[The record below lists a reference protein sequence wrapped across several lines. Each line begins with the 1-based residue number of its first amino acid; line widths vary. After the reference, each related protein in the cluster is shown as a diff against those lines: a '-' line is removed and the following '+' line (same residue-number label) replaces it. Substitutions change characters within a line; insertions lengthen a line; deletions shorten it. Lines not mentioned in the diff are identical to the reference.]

1 MPRTPKTPSRQDLL
15 ETKISELTALIKGL
29 SPQARVEI
37 SFERYEDED
46 AHIHVYPPPSIK
58 ADDVARIELTM
69 GERCND
75 VLLETGLFIIGAV
88 CDG

>member
-1 MPRTPKTPSRQDLL
+1 MPRHPKTPSGRNLL
-15 ETKISELTALIKGL
+15 ETKISELTALIKEI

-46 AHIHVYPPPSIK
+46 AHIRVYPPLSVDPE
-58 ADDVARIELTM
+58 AAAQIELKI

-75 VLLETGLFIIGAV
+75 VLIETGLFIIGAV
-88 CDG
+88 CD

>member
-1 MPRTPKTPSRQDLL
+1 MPRPPRTPRRRDLL
-15 ETKISELTALIKGL
+15 EAKISELTALIKEI

-46 AHIHVYPPPSIK
+46 AHIRVYPPRSI
-58 ADDVARIELTM
+58 DREEVAQIEQKL

-75 VLLETGLFIIGAV
+75 VLIETGLFVIGAV
-88 CDG
+88 CD

>member
-1 MPRTPKTPSRQDLL
+1 MPRTPKNPSQQELL
-15 ETKISELTALIKGL
+15 ETKLSELTAMIKDL

-46 AHIHVYPPPSIK
+46 AHIDVYPPSSMMPDQVS
-58 ADDVARIELTM
+58 RIELAM

-75 VLLETGLFIIGAV
+75 VLLETGIFIVGAV
-88 CDG
+88 CD